1 MTDRMTPEDEIRA
14 ALEQKSE
21 AQIGEL
27 KRLVDVGRDEY
38 HTFLSRIGLGWL
50 MHTSRSS
57 LKRAMNEMADIE
69 IDSRRGGPNMAIYPD
84 SDRSMVDHYRLKQ
97 CRDQSA

>member
-27 KRLVDVGRDEY
+27 KRLVDSGRDEY
-38 HTFLSRIGLGWL
+38 HTFLGQIGLAWI
-50 MHTSRSS
+50 MHTSKGS
-57 LKRAMNEMADIE
+57 LKRAMDEMEDIE
-69 IDSRRGGPNMAIYPD
+69 IDTRRGGPDMVLYPD

-97 CRDQSA
+97 SRDQSA

>member
-57 LKRAMNEMADIE
+57 LKRVMSEMEDVE
-69 IDSRRGGPNMAIYPD
+69 MDSRRGGPDIIHPD
-84 SDRSMVDHYRLKQ
+84 PKRSMIDHYSLKQ
-97 CRDQSA
+97 SRDQSA